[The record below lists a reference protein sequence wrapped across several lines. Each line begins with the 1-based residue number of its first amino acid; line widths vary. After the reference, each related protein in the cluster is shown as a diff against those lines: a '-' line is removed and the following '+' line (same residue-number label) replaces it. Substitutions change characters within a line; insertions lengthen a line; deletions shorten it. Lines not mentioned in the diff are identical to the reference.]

1 MKYDVILLDA
11 DETLFDYRRAAREA
25 LAGTCAA
32 FGVPFNEEVHARY
45 HAINDALW
53 RLYEQG
59 GTTQEAL
66 RVGRFER
73 LAAAL
78 GASFDPAAFNAAY
91 TAALGEG
98 AYLREGAL
106 ELCRALSGKRPL
118 YIATNGLVATQKRR
132 LEKSPLRPLIS
143 DMFISEEIGF
153 QKPRKEYFDAV
164 LAAAGNPDPSR
175 VILLG
180 DSLTSDMAGGRNAR
194 EKSFI
199 KQLEGRELSQCFQYI
214 EV

>member
-98 AYLREGAL
+98 AYPV
-106 ELCRALSGKRPL
+106 S
-118 YIATNGLVATQKRR
+118 YTH
-132 LEKSPLRPLIS
+132 
-143 DMFISEEIGF
+143 
-153 QKPRKEYFDAV
+153 
-164 LAAAGNPDPSR
+164 
-175 VILLG
+175 
-180 DSLTSDMAGGRNAR
+180 LT
-194 EKSFI
+194 
-199 KQLEGRELSQCFQYI
+199 LPTT
-214 EV
+214 